1 MPLFYDTTVE
11 HQVVHVTNQKSDQQ
25 NKSCEAT
32 GDNVP
37 S

>member
-1 MPLFYDTTVE
+1 MNDRNRRLPHFGLETKK
-11 HQVVHVTNQKSDQQ
+11 H